1 VFFMSQDTLENK
13 NLKKLQR
20 EMSKAGQ
27 AEEKMQTQD
36 VNASFSK
43 NSETEREKS
52 SIRKPTGAQDREP
65 KTYKKRKDIPL

>member
-1 VFFMSQDTLENK
+1 MSQDTPEVK
-13 NLKKLQR
+13 NVKKLQR

-27 AEEKMQTQD
+27 TVEQMRAQD

-52 SIRKPTGAQDREP
+52 SIRKPTGAEDRQP
-65 KTYKKRKDIPL
+65 KSYKKRRDIPL

>member
-1 VFFMSQDTLENK
+1 MSQDTFENK
-13 NLKKLQR
+13 TGKKLQR

-27 AEEKMQTQD
+27 MADKIKERD

-52 SIRKPTGAQDREP
+52 SVRKPTGTGD
-65 KTYKKRKDIPL
+65 KVKSLKKRKEIPL